1 MRFFILPATTKFYQ
15 MTLPSTSAQEIIGRF
30 HCRQGADKQRDNCG
44 WGFVCF
50 SLPII
55 SSGTHIGQS
64 LQPPSPQDQLP
75 VNSQVSDQEGL
86 TTASKSHIILIT
98 LVTAC
103 HYFPEGG
110 ALSV

>member
-1 MRFFILPATTKFYQ
+1 MRLLSLRSFHSVLASFLFPDFDKLPLT
-15 MTLPSTSAQEIIGRF
+15 
-30 HCRQGADKQRDNCG
+30 
-44 WGFVCF
+44 
-50 SLPII
+50 
-55 SSGTHIGQS
+55 SGTHIGQS